1 MRIETVQPS
10 ADEIVLELQGMLAT
24 YLGGSPEVT
33 RETDL
38 IADLQMESVQVMEFM
53 VEIEDHYD
61 IVVDLETLSGART
74 VADLAAVVAR
84 VRGA

>member
-1 MRIETVQPS
+1 MQPS
-10 ADEIVLELQGMLAT
+10 ADEIALELQGMLAA
-24 YLGGSPEVT
+24 YLGEDPGVT

-38 IADLQMESVQVMEFM
+38 IADLQMESVQVMELM

-61 IVVDLETLSGART
+61 IAVDLATLSSART

-84 VRGA
+84 ARSA

>member
-1 MRIETVQPS
+1 MRIETLQPS
-10 ADEIVLELQGMLAT
+10 ADEIARELQGMLAA
-24 YLGGSPEVT
+24 YLGEDPGVT
-33 RETDL
+33 SETDL

-53 VEIEDHYD
+53 AEIEDHYD